1 MTNPK
6 QMYMGCN
13 NFFNVLILFCSFLFA
28 LVFGT
33 NASLAETAQCSE
45 YQSLSLEDCLSLS
58 RQYNPALGGANEKIR
73 SIAVMKLIGA
83 TDREIIWLVMEQ
95 SLLLTISAFL
105 FGLFLIHK
113 TYSGFPRTIL
123 LLPGD
128 DLLTCGF
135 HGRHPRECVRALAC
149 IADPACHGLGRTIME
164 ILRIE
169 GLAKIFG
176 SGHLEVRALEDINL
190 SVSQGELAALLG
202 PSGSGKTTMLLCIS
216 LILDPTGGKIV
227 FDGETIFEENRWSAV
242 DMRRVRREKI
252 GFVFQSH
259 NLIPFLTARQN
270 VLLPLNLIGIKGEK
284 TERRVTE
291 LLEYM
296 EIADRADY
304 LPALLSGGEQQRVSI
319 ARALANNAKLI
330 LADEP
335 TASLDTARGMRVME
349 LLRKI
354 AKENQSA
361 VIVVTHDERMIAGF
375 DHVYHLKDGRLNN

>member
-1 MTNPK
+1 
-6 QMYMGCN
+6 
-13 NFFNVLILFCSFLFA
+13 
-28 LVFGT
+28 
-33 NASLAETAQCSE
+33 
-45 YQSLSLEDCLSLS
+45 
-58 RQYNPALGGANEKIR
+58 
-73 SIAVMKLIGA
+73 
-83 TDREIIWLVMEQ
+83 
-95 SLLLTISAFL
+95 
-105 FGLFLIHK
+105 
-113 TYSGFPRTIL
+113 
-123 LLPGD
+123 
-128 DLLTCGF
+128 
-135 HGRHPRECVRALAC
+135 
-149 IADPACHGLGRTIME
+149 ME

-242 DMRRVRREKI
+242 DMRRIRREKI

-284 TERRVTE
+284 AESRVME

-304 LPALLSGGEQQRVSI
+304 LPAILSGGEQQRVSI

-349 LLRKI
+349 LLKNI
-354 AKENQSA
+354 STENQSA
-361 VIVVTHDERMIAGF
+361 VIVVTHDERMIEGF
-375 DHVYHLKDGRLNN
+375 DHVYHLKDGRLDN